1 MSGSK
6 TGNGLILDAIHLMC
20 FLDLA
25 TLRKTNAICANKLIQ
40 SDYWV
45 CKKYP
50 MPMNQRTFPPPDFQW
65 ELLRPYVQS
74 FHLLDLPI
82 RPLES
87 EFVPSEDRG
96 EEYRLLQ
103 IGDVPANATTVAK

>member
-50 MPMNQRTFPPPDFQW
+50 MPMNQRTFPPPDFQ
-65 ELLRPYVQS
+65 S